1 MVCGGTVKSRHSTSS
16 ESTNSFHGS
25 PPVCESAP
33 TGRLAPDLAKRSR
46 ISRRLALSS
55 ASTSRARRRC
65 GSTSER
71 WIDRPM
77 SAKATRQQAR
87 PTAPAAVAHSTP
99 RVPSARRAW
108 APKDSSSS
116 KNLGP
121 RDPDASANAL
131 DAMIVSPCLV
141 RARRAVVI
149 LPPAAEAAR
158 EPALLLRGVGAAA
171 ALLDQLQHRGAQRPE
186 RHRLVHEHRDAQR
199 LERVLR
205 QPIDAA
211 RHHQDGGGG
220 QQRAQGLGQGDAG
233 HVGQVEVEQHDPWLV
248 QPRLLARLGAV
259 VGLLDREIGAAQEFR
274 HLVALH
280 RVVLDDEDVAPGT
293 LGHESAP
300 VGKYYAA
307 AAIIAHFAHR
317 TKAAASQSP
326 AYLPIAAI
334 DTIAGVVG
342 RVPFSRRLRA
352 RSDICPPP
360 VGYRWQKAFT

>member
-1 MVCGGTVKSRHSTSS
+1 
-16 ESTNSFHGS
+16 
-25 PPVCESAP
+25 
-33 TGRLAPDLAKRSR
+33 
-46 ISRRLALSS
+46 
-55 ASTSRARRRC
+55 
-65 GSTSER
+65 
-71 WIDRPM
+71 M
-77 SAKATRQQAR
+77 SAKATRQQAM

-131 DAMIVSPCLV
+131 DAMAVPVLQPVNARTHSLAVVPPGAKRRNFRAAKWRDLP
-141 RARRAVVI
+141 RARGNDGWPWP
-149 LPPAAEAAR
+149 LPPAAEPAR

-171 ALLDQLQHRGAQRPE
+171 ALLDQLQHRGAQWPE

-205 QPIDAA
+205 QPVDAA

-220 QQRAQGLGQGDAG
+220 QQRAQRLGQGHAG
-233 HVGQVEVEQHDPWLV
+233 HVGQVEVEQHDPRLV
-248 QPRLLARLGAV
+248 QPRLVARLGTV
-259 VGLLDREIGAAQEFR
+259 VGLLDREVGAAQEFR

-300 VGKYYAA
+300 VRKYYAA
-307 AAIIAHFAHR
+307 AAIIAHSAHR
-317 TKAAASQSP
+317 TKAVAPQSP
-326 AYLPIAAI
+326 AYLTMCC
-334 DTIAGVVG
+334 D
-342 RVPFSRRLRA
+342 
-352 RSDICPPP
+352 
-360 VGYRWQKAFT
+360 